1 MTLTLANNK
10 RLNTKQ
16 LSILDTLYRFRF
28 GTTDLLA
35 KALNVKTKN
44 KMNER
49 LKVLLDQEYIGRHY
63 EPSYR
68 LLGKHASY
76 FLLPKGIKAL
86 RRVEDKYDD
95 AVLHNIYKDKSASEQ
110 FINHSLAVFSTYC
123 ELKAKYGES
132 LRYFTKSQLGKYE
145 YFPKPLPDAYVR
157 IQRKDEEVQYF
168 IELLEVRRPFFIAA
182 RKFKHY
188 TEYSETGEWEDTGT
202 TLPFIVFLCDSDT
215 LKKRMDTQLL
225 KFNHVDSE
233 EVNFMI
239 GTQVSEII

>member
-86 RRVEDKYDD
+86 REIEDKYDD

-110 FINHSLAVFSTYC
+110 FINHNLAVFNTYC
-123 ELKAKYGES
+123 ELKAKHGES
-132 LRYFTKSQLGKYE
+132 LRYFTKSQLGQYE

-157 IQRKDEEVQYF
+157 IQKENKEVQYF
-168 IELLEVRRPFFIAA
+168 IELLETQRPFFISA
-182 RKFKHY
+182 RKLKHY
-188 TEYSETGEWEDTGT
+188 VEYSETGEWEDTGT
-202 TLPFIVFLCDSDT
+202 VLPTIALLCDSDT

-225 KFNHVDSE
+225 KFNTVDSE